1 MNSSGGTLWTVGHS
15 TNTLAQLI
23 TLVAAHAVE
32 RLVDVRTLPRSRHN
46 PQFNQGAIEAPLTAA
61 GIDYEHQR
69 VLGGLRKPRTE
80 SINLGWREPGF
91 RGFAD
96 HMQSVAF
103 NAAADDLAARTA
115 TQRIA
120 VMCAEFE
127 PWRCHRAL
135 IADALTVRDVEVRH
149 IVDAATADVHR
160 MTPFARVQ
168 DLRITY
174 PGLIDGPPG

>member
-1 MNSSGGTLWTVGHS
+1 MSSGDGTLWTVGHS
-15 TNTLAQLI
+15 TRTLAQLI
-23 TLVAAHAVE
+23 ELVAAHAVE
-32 RLVDVRTLPRSRHN
+32 RLIDVRTLPRSRHN
-46 PQFNQGAIEAPLTAA
+46 PQFNQGAIEAPLAAA
-61 GIDYEHQR
+61 GIDYEHQG
-69 VLGGLRKPRTE
+69 VLGGLRKPRAE

-96 HMQSVAF
+96 HMQSVEF
-103 NAAADDLAARTA
+103 NAAADDLAAQAT

-120 VMCAEFE
+120 VMCAELE
-127 PWRCHRAL
+127 PWRCHRSL

-174 PGLIDGPPG
+174 PGFIDEPTG